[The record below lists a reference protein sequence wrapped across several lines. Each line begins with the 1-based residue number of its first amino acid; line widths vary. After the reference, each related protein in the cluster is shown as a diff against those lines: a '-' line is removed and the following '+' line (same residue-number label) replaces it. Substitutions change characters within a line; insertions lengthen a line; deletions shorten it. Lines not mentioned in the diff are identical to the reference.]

1 MKTEPEVGEVIVWN
15 YQRYKTV
22 ETRRSQMG
30 RGCETYCALADLM
43 LANGWSACEVV
54 CCTPKTRKDG
64 KFVNFVKMA
73 PRKKRHI
80 L

>member
-1 MKTEPEVGEVIVWN
+1 MKIEPEVGEVIVWD

-22 ETRRSQMG
+22 ETNEYQME
-30 RGCETYCALADLM
+30 RDCREYCALADVE
-43 LANGWSACEVV
+43 LADGWNACGVV
-54 CCTPKTRKDG
+54 HCSPQARKDG

-73 PRKKRHI
+73 PRKKRHT

>member
-1 MKTEPEVGEVIVWN
+1 MNLEPKVGEVITFD

-22 ETRRSQMG
+22 ETNDRQMG
-30 RGCETYCALADLM
+30 RECQTYCALAEVM
-43 LANGWSACEVV
+43 LTNDWPACGVV
-54 CCTPKTRKDG
+54 RCSPKDRKDG

-73 PRKKRHI
+73 PRKRRHT